1 MPPSSAF
8 TPLYVQIRDFIR
20 NGIESGEFAP
30 GERLPSEKELSS
42 RFKTTRATVARAL
55 QELVFEGLV
64 QRRAGSGTF
73 VLQPDLTIPFET
85 TRIRSFDEQ
94 VAASGERISYRL
106 LGFGVTDDSRAA
118 AALGEPKG
126 SIYLLERVRL
136 ANAVPLSLERRFIP
150 ADIGDQLTVSA
161 LNTLSIHRILEE
173 VIKQPV
179 AAIEGVIRVGSAG
192 ATLSELLNVQ
202 QGAPLLIRDYT
213 LCNAEGRALVFGE
226 SFYKEQ
232 FRIPY
237 QVRQN
242 E

>member
-1 MPPSSAF
+1 MPSASAF
-8 TPLYVQIRDFIR
+8 PPLYVQIRDYIR
-20 NGIESGEFAP
+20 NGIESGEFGS
-30 GERLPSEKELSS
+30 GERLPSEKELSG

-106 LGFGVTDDSRAA
+106 LSFGEANDSKAI
-118 AALGEPKG
+118 AALSEPAG
-126 SIYLLERVRL
+126 SIYLLERLRL

-173 VIKQPV
+173 LVQQPV

-192 ATLSELLNVQ
+192 ATLSELLKVQ

-213 LCNAEGRALVFGE
+213 LRNAEGRALVFGE
-226 SFYKEQ
+226 SFYREQ

-237 QVRQN
+237 QVRQDD
-242 E
+242 